1 MLDPYERI
9 TWRDGRLIDRA
20 MANALMDV
28 EDVLG
33 YKLTVLQAVGG
44 APASN
49 GFHLGLN
56 GEGGRAVDLTPN
68 DGEAKDHAMKDC
80 GFIGWGRD
88 ELPGVWAPH
97 RHYVLVLFSRDNRRG
112 IAPGAFDQI
121 AAYDRREDG
130 LVGSGMDLHSY
141 RADPKVVYTRRNYR
155 EDTAP
160 PMNDVEKMR
169 DSLLRAKQNIATAIA
184 HAKAADGRKVIEA
197 QIPWLK
203 EKRAEID
210 GRLDHLPLK

>member
-9 TWRDGRLIDRA
+9 TWRDGKIIDRA
-20 MANALMDV
+20 TANALMDV
-28 EDVLG
+28 EEVLG

-56 GEGGRAVDLTPN
+56 GEGGRCVDITPN
-68 DGEAKDHAMKDC
+68 DGARKDRAMKEG
-80 GFIGWGRD
+80 GFIGWERD
-88 ELPGVWAPH
+88 ELPGVWAAH
-97 RHYVLVLFSRDNRRG
+97 GHYALVLFSRDNRRG

-121 AAYDRREDG
+121 GAFDRREDG

-169 DSLLRAKQNIATAIA
+169 DSLLRAKQNISTAISQ
-184 HAKAADGRKVIEA
+184 AKAADGREVVQA
-197 QIPWLK
+197 QVPWLK

-210 GRLDHLPLK
+210 DRLDHLPLK